1 MSVIA
6 LLGRPNVGKS
16 TLYNR
21 LTRTRDALVANFPGL
36 TRDRQYGHAS
46 LEGNDF
52 IVIDTGGLIDE
63 ASDID
68 DLMMQQSFQAAEEA
82 DLVVFMV
89 DGQQGMN
96 ARDEQIAVQ
105 LRRMGKPIQL
115 VVNKIDGVNALD
127 VLPEFYGLGLGEPL
141 PIAASQG
148 RGMHDLTARLLEHF
162 DLEPIADVKKD
173 EQAEQKDLTIAVV
186 GRPNVGKS
194 TLINRLLGEERLVA
208 FDQPGTTRDSINVT
222 LHYNDEPLILIDTA
236 GVRRRGRIKETVEK
250 FSVIKTLQAID
261 DANVVIMMLDA
272 RESIADQDAS
282 LLGYIL
288 EQGRAL
294 VLAVNKW
301 DRLSRDHRDEIRRQL
316 ERKLSFTDF
325 ADLHFISAKHGTD
338 IYDVLDSAVRAYHS
352 AFRRYSTPDL
362 NRLLEDILAEHQPPI
377 VRGRRIKLRYIH
389 QGGVN
394 PPRFIIH
401 GNQTESVPD
410 SYRRYLVN
418 RIRQQLRI
426 KGTPLQVEFR
436 GGSNPYAGKRNKPPE
451 KARGGKKHREH
462 QRHR

>member
-1 MSVIA
+1 MPVIA

-16 TLYNR
+16 TLFNR

-36 TRDRQYGHAS
+36 TRDRQYGHAR
-46 LEGNDF
+46 LEGQDF

-63 ASDID
+63 ATDID
-68 DLMMQQSFQAAEEA
+68 DLMIQQSFYAAEEA
-82 DLVVFMV
+82 DLVLFMV
-89 DGQQGMN
+89 DGQQGLN
-96 ARDEQIAVQ
+96 SRDEQVAME
-105 LRRMGKPIQL
+105 LRRMGKAIQL
-115 VVNKIDGVNALD
+115 VVNKIDGVNEHDATS
-127 VLPEFYGLGLGEPL
+127 EFYTLGLGDPVA
-141 PIAASQG
+141 IAASQG
-148 RGMHDLTARLLEHF
+148 RGMHELTSQLLAHF
-162 DLEPIADVKKD
+162 DLQPIKGEKEEQLD
-173 EQAEQKDLTIAVV
+173 EEQGMKIAVI

-208 FDQPGTTRDSINVT
+208 FDQPGTTRDSINVPMT
-222 LHYNDEPLILIDTA
+222 YNDEPMMLIDTA

-250 FSVIKTLQAID
+250 FSVVKTLQAVD
-261 DANVVIMMLDA
+261 EANVVIMMLDA

-301 DRLSRDHRDEIRRQL
+301 DRLSHEHRDEIRRQL
-316 ERKLSFTDF
+316 ERKLTFTDF
-325 ADLHFISAKHGTD
+325 ADLHFISAKHGTG
-338 IYDVLDSAVRAYHS
+338 IFDVLDSAVRAFHS

-362 NRLLEDILAEHQPPI
+362 NRLLEDMLSEHQPPI

-401 GNQTESVPD
+401 GNQTESVPE
-410 SYRRYLVN
+410 SYRRYLLN

-436 GGSNPYAGKRNKPPE
+436 GGKNPYAERRKKPQEIPGKRRKQ
-451 KARGGKKHREH
+451 REH
-462 QRHR
+462 RRHR